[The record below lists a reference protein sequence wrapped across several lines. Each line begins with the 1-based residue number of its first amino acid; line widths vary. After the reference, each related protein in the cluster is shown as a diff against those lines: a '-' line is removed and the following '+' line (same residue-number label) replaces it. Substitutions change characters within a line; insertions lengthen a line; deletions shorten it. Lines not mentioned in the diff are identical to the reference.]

1 MSTTKAELLALSQ
14 AAKEGLFI
22 GRLLKELRVTLDTPR
37 LTFEVNNTQTIYL
50 VTEEIAYLKTNLRH
64 MDIYNH
70 QLRQEYVA
78 RKIDIQ
84 YTESAK
90 MIADSLTKALVQDQF
105 IKFREQ
111 LGIVDVGVQLAER
124 SQEAD
129 SQNDSS

>member
-70 QLRQEYVA
+70 
-78 RKIDIQ
+78 
-84 YTESAK
+84 
-90 MIADSLTKALVQDQF
+90 
-105 IKFREQ
+105 
-111 LGIVDVGVQLAER
+111 
-124 SQEAD
+124 
-129 SQNDSS
+129 